1 MTRQLLANFSILL
14 ASLAPL
20 CAGGALAQD
29 LTMPPVAPPTDQGYT
44 LPDADGYRLPEAL
57 PPGEPT
63 PADSEDLALP
73 PAAGP
78 DPAAESPYHNYDA
91 LAASNADLWGC
102 RPALTEST
110 GTWLRRGYWFS
121 ELDAVVLNRMWTR
134 DDLIMGF
141 DTTSIRDLRL
151 NRTDPGASAS
161 ARLTLG
167 RFLFRDVCNRD
178 HTLEFTAF
186 GGGESYQDDEL
197 TSATGGNSLFVPDSR
212 SFFNPLSF
220 DGAETMDISY
230 ESRFSS
236 FELNYRV
243 KERMLHDRMVLTPSG
258 TWVRTAN
265 EGLTKQYLVGLRYFD
280 LVDELNWNA
289 TNVASQGGADG
300 TYRISTDND
309 LFGIQFG
316 CNMLLEHDRWN
327 IEMAA
332 KGGPYVSDIKARS
345 RLTYD
350 NGDGFFVNNREP
362 NLSFVGE
369 FQLIGRYHLRPNL
382 SLRAGWQMMYVSS
395 VALAPNQVNFSPD
408 EGRFPYQGDPFYNG
422 AIFGAE
428 CYW

>member
-1 MTRQLLANFSILL
+1 MTRHILAIFSFLL

-20 CAGGALAQD
+20 GAGGTFAQD
-29 LTMPPVAPPTDQGYT
+29 LTMPPVAPMDEGYT
-44 LPDADGYRLPEAL
+44 LPDADGYDLPEAL

-63 PADSEDLALP
+63 PADGVDLTLP
-73 PAAGP
+73 PEAGP
-78 DPAAESPYHNYDA
+78 EPVSGVPYGDYDT

-110 GTWLRRGYWFS
+110 GTWLRRGYWYS
-121 ELDAVVLNRMWTR
+121 ELDAVVLNRMWKR

-141 DTTSIRDLRL
+141 DNTSFRDLRL
-151 NRTDPGASAS
+151 ERTDPGASAS

-167 RFLFRDVCNRD
+167 RFLFRDTCNRD

-186 GGGESYQDDEL
+186 GGGDSFQDDTL
-197 TSATGGNSLFVPDSR
+197 TSSTGGNTLLVPVSR
-212 SFFNPLSF
+212 SDFNDSF
-220 DGAETMDISY
+220 DGADSMDISY
-230 ESRFSS
+230 EGRFSS

-243 KERMLHDRMVLTPSG
+243 KERMRHDRMVLTPSG

-265 EGLTKQYLVGLRYFD
+265 EGITKQYLVGLRYMD
-280 LVDELNWNA
+280 LVDVLDWNA
-289 TNVASQGGADG
+289 TNVSSLGGVDG
-300 TYRISTDND
+300 NYHIETNND

-316 CNMLLEHDRWN
+316 CSMLLEHDRWN
-327 IEMAA
+327 LEIMG
-332 KGGPYVSDIKARS
+332 KGGPYVNDVKSRE
-345 RLTYD
+345 RLTFD
-350 NGDGFFVNNREP
+350 DGTGFFVGNREP
-362 NLSFVGE
+362 NLSFIGE

-395 VALAPNQVNFSPD
+395 VALAPDQVDFSPD
-408 EGRFPYQGDPFYNG
+408 EGRFPYEGDPFYNG